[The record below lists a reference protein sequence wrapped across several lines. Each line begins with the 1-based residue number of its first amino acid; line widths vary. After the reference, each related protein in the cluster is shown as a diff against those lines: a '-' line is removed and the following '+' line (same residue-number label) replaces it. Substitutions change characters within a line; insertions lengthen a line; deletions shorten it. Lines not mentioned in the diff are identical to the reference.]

1 MEQLIQ
7 QVASGLANGAIYASL
22 ALALVMIFVST
33 NHINFAQGEMAMFSA
48 YLAWQLLEWGL
59 SFWIALPLVMALS
72 FAVGVAIERAI
83 LRPLH
88 SAPVLSVVVV
98 FIGLL
103 TIFHALAG
111 GIWTHTIK
119 AVPSPFPQVTF
130 PGSAYIGSHQ
140 LGMIAVTIA
149 VLLSLFAFFRFTPLG
164 LAMRAAAQNP
174 ASARLAGISVDWM
187 LALGWG
193 LAAAIGAV
201 AGTMVAPAV
210 YLEPNMMAS
219 ILLYGF
225 AGALVGGISSPGGAV
240 AGGFIVGVL
249 ENLIAYLGNVIE
261 RTTGVYIVG
270 NGEKLTVALVIVIA
284 VLTLK
289 PNGLFGRVTVQRV

>member
-1 MEQLIQ
+1 
-7 QVASGLANGAIYASL
+7 
-22 ALALVMIFVST
+22 
-33 NHINFAQGEMAMFSA
+33 
-48 YLAWQLLEWGL
+48 
-59 SFWIALPLVMALS
+59 
-72 FAVGVAIERAI
+72 
-83 LRPLH
+83 
-88 SAPVLSVVVV
+88 
-98 FIGLL
+98 
-103 TIFHALAG
+103 
-111 GIWTHTIK
+111 
-119 AVPSPFPQVTF
+119 
-130 PGSAYIGSHQ
+130 
-140 LGMIAVTIA
+140 MIAVTIA